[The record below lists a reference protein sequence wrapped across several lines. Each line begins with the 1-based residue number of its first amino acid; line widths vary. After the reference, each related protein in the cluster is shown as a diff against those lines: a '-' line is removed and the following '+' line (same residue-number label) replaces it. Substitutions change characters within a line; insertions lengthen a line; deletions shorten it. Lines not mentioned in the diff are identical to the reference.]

1 MEYLNGNL
9 TREEVR
15 KSELYKR
22 GDCINI
28 WVNEGEFQ
36 FMQMELASLR
46 QQLAEQTSADH
57 IVDVNKLVSVA
68 DDTISVSKGEW
79 EAMKK
84 DAERFMHIANFER
97 VTGTCKFAVQVI
109 GDHNNYYMEY
119 FKCEKPYKGAQVL
132 HETKLDAL
140 RAGVDKAIQGASNG

>member
-1 MEYLNGNL
+1 MDMQRRYENL
-9 TREEVR
+9 L
-15 KSELYKR
+15 SENQRLISEI
-22 GDCINI
+22 DI
-28 WVNEGEFQ
+28 
-36 FMQMELASLR
+36 LR
-46 QQLAEQTSADH
+46 QQLTKPADVTCKSTLKRLA
-57 IVDVNKLVSVA
+57 IQQA

-79 EAMKK
+79 EAVSK

-119 FKCEKPYKGAQVL
+119 FKCEKPYKGAEVL